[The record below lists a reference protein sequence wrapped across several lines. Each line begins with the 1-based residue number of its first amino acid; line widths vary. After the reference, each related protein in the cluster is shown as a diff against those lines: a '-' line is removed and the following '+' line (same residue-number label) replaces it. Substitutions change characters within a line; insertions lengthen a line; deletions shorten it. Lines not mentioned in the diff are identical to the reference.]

1 MEQEEKNKLSFA
13 SIAISF
19 FILIV
24 LPLTITGV
32 IISKGVV
39 KVGEEATQ
47 ANLRV
52 LDEPEKQGVVAQAKT
67 LAEAVAQFYTE
78 REKDIRIA
86 SILPRDEKAYATFLN
101 SNTMG
106 VVKTSNVGVIKIPAL
121 VYREIAFIGKDGKE
135 ILKVTKSGKVPVDQL
150 RDLSNQENG
159 EFGTEDYFEKA
170 KVLQPGDFYVGPV
183 VGQHVNK
190 AEFEAGKRFDGIQ
203 RIAAPVFDS
212 SGFAGVV
219 ALALNFVHVME
230 FTDHIQPTDPGK
242 IYAEVNAADSNYTF
256 MVDRDGNVISHPADY
271 LMVGLDAEKKP
282 VSIMEAA
289 NYDKLIETGEGTLN
303 MASIG
308 FKDENLSKI
317 NAMVYESKNGSLT
330 YNLEDTRYF
339 VAYAQ
344 IPYYGDGFTKPKG
357 MGWIG
362 MLVDID
368 KYHQLSQDKVKDIQ
382 QKVARWQK
390 SSITVVIVSLILLF
404 MIALILSRGIYRQ
417 IRKATNETEQST
429 SDDSH

>member
-135 ILKVTKSGKVPVDQL
+135 VLKVTKSGKVPDEQL
-150 RDLSNQENG
+150 RDLLNQENG
-159 EFGTEDYFEKA
+159 EFGAEDYFLKA
-170 KVLQPGDFYVGPV
+170 KVLQPGDFYIGPV

-242 IYAEVNAADSNYTF
+242 IFAEVNAADSNYTF

-282 VSIMEAA
+282 VPIMEAA
-289 NYDKLIETGEGTLN
+289 NYDKLMETGEGTLN

-417 IRKATNETEQST
+417 IRKATNENEQSS
-429 SDDSH
+429 SDDSR